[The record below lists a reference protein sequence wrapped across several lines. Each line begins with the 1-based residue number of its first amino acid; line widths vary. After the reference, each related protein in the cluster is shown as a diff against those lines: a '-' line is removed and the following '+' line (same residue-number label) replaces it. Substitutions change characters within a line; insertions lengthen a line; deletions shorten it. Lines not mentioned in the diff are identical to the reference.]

1 MPIFGGTLIPTRE
14 QERAQRAYA
23 KVSAHQNTGK
33 EAQSQYKRFSKSF
46 PALLHTCG
54 LAQAIAYGQAQDQQ
68 SYMFDLAYVVGQA
81 NAEELAHTSRETAL
95 PLYQK
100 HSRDALAA
108 ATWLKRYAEALLE
121 GDD

>member
-1 MPIFGGTLIPTRE
+1 MPTRE

-23 KVSAHQNTGK
+23 KVSAHQNTGE
-33 EAQSQYKRFSKSF
+33 EAEYKRFSKSF

-54 LAQAIAYGQAQDQQ
+54 LAQAIAYGQAKAQQ
-68 SYMFDLAYVVGQA
+68 SYMSDLAYVVGQA
-81 NAEELAHTSRETAL
+81 NVEELARAAREAPL

-100 HSRDALAA
+100 HSRDTLAA
-108 ATWLKRYAEALLE
+108 ATWLKRYAEALLK